1 MPTFNQKILDS
12 FVDIFS
18 EQSQVFAEQM
28 VRLAGKGEF
37 DVFEAL
43 SKCTL
48 DIICGEHRAW
58 KATVGD
64 SVLTNFFFLETA
76 MGVKVNAQTNNDAS
90 VSTWI
95 DR

>member
-12 FVDIFS
+12 FVEVFS

-28 VRLAGKGEF
+28 KKLAGKGEF
-37 DVFEAL
+37 DMFEAL

-48 DIICGEHRAW
+48 DIICGEDRPR
-58 KATVGD
+58 KITLGCRIIFLFV
-64 SVLTNFFFLETA
+64 LETA
-76 MGVKVNAQTNNDAS
+76 MGVKVNAQTNDDSS